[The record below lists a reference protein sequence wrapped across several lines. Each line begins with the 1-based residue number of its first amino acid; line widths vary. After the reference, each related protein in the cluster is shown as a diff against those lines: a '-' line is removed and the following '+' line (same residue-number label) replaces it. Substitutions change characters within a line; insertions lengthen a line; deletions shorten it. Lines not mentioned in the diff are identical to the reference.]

1 MFDMRLV
8 FVRNM
13 SKRDTRML
21 SPVAGPRSQ
30 SSAVRLCPLT
40 SIRGKQFEVRCHRGV
55 GRCGLK
61 SAGLLVFDS
70 QLTNYTVLN
79 ELTHRSLHW
88 LTLRKPS

>member
-1 MFDMRLV
+1 
-8 FVRNM
+8 
-13 SKRDTRML
+13 
-21 SPVAGPRSQ
+21 
-30 SSAVRLCPLT
+30 
-40 SIRGKQFEVRCHRGV
+40 V